1 MHFLVKWKGYP
12 TSDNSWEPREN
23 LHVDRLITEYNKKKQ
38 EQAGPKKK
46 GVKSRRA
53 RTEETIPFHFVN
65 HHLPSSHSKIMS
77 ARSTPI
83 VSVGAMD
90 ATYFPSTPSTPV
102 SMSSSTPRE
111 ATSSSATPTT
121 TPMSP
126 ALKGSSKTNLPSYR
140 QFGLIHCGQCRLP
153 KEYSHTLWARG
164 IVSGWTCH
172 CDRTPSPPTP
182 SPELPLGQTAK
193 DAQGGHDAGRL
204 LAREGQAGR
213 PVATG
218 HDDDE
223 EEDTTEEDPLE
234 WAYSMTRVPKIE
246 VLVTR
251 EVKRT
256 VEADRQDDT
265 QSGVSVPTKK
275 VRESRVVRAER
286 QEGWPQLM
294 TAAKTLPRM
303 TLDERVGL
311 MKIRED
317 TQKVCGACWKCNPG
331 HTREECPKYEMC
343 WASGNTGAQGFISH
357 HYCKPAKVQAVPW
370 GPATET
376 YEEADLSWYQGRD

>member
-164 IVSGWTCH
+164 IVSGWICH
-172 CDRTPSPPTP
+172 CERTPSTPTT
-182 SPELPLGQTAK
+182 SPELPLGQTSK
-193 DAQGGHDAGRL
+193 DAQRVHDAGRL
-204 LAREGQAGR
+204 LAREEQTGQYAYR
-213 PVATG
+213 AEPSATG
-218 HDDDE
+218 HNDDE

-246 VLVTR
+246 
-251 EVKRT
+251 
-256 VEADRQDDT
+256 
-265 QSGVSVPTKK
+265 
-275 VRESRVVRAER
+275 
-286 QEGWPQLM
+286 
-294 TAAKTLPRM
+294 
-303 TLDERVGL
+303 
-311 MKIRED
+311 
-317 TQKVCGACWKCNPG
+317 
-331 HTREECPKYEMC
+331 
-343 WASGNTGAQGFISH
+343 
-357 HYCKPAKVQAVPW
+357 
-370 GPATET
+370 
-376 YEEADLSWYQGRD
+376 